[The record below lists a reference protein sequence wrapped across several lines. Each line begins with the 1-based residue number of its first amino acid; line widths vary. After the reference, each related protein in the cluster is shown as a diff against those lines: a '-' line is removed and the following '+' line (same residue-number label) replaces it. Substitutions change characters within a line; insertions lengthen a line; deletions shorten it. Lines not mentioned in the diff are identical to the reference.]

1 MEIMHAM
8 REMGPAGFG
17 KLAVEGTKVRAN
29 EGKRF
34 VATPASGRP
43 SRDEG
48 LMNDYRS
55 RGYLSVVEAAMH
67 TGLSVPQIHGLIKA
81 GRLTAHKSAS
91 GQYRFDLRHLAAWRH
106 HGPSRNIQPQQEAM
120 SVCGTTQRIVV
131 GNARNLAKI
140 ADESIHLAVT
150 SPPYFN
156 AKMYSDSIDGDLG
169 NVHDLDEW
177 LSEIGQ
183 VWREVYRTLQP
194 GRKFFLNI
202 MNLPIRQ
209 NKTFRSLN
217 LVGKNIDL
225 CESIGFAFKR
235 DIVWHKTNGV
245 RAHFGTYPYPG
256 GILINN
262 MHESILE
269 LEKPGRRPGRKYA
282 HVTMQQKE
290 DSKLDKDFWLSVKN
304 SDVWL
309 MKPEKSGRN
318 RDHAAPFPEELPARL
333 IRAYSFVGET
343 VLDPF
348 LGSGTTLVA
357 AARHGR
363 NGIGY
368 DISPDFCVIA
378 ERRLRGI
385 LL

>member
-1 MEIMHAM
+1 
-8 REMGPAGFG
+8 
-17 KLAVEGTKVRAN
+17 
-29 EGKRF
+29 
-34 VATPASGRP
+34 
-43 SRDEG
+43 
-48 LMNDYRS
+48 MNDYQERS
-55 RGYLSVVEAAMH
+55 YLSVVEVATH
-67 TGLSVPQIHGLIKA
+67 TGLSVPEIHRLIKTGA
-81 GRLTAHKSAS
+81 LPASKSAS
-91 GQYRFDLRHLAAWRH
+91 GQYRFDLRDIAYWQRDRPGVGTL
-106 HGPSRNIQPQQEAM
+106 QPRQKTM
-120 SVCGTTQRIVV
+120 SVNGTIQRAIVGDARELTEIV
-131 GNARNLAKI
+131 G
-140 ADESIHLAVT
+140 DSVHMAVT

-156 AKMYSDSIDGDLG
+156 AKMYSVAGAGDLG

-177 LSEIGQ
+177 LAEIGQ
-183 VWREVYRTLQP
+183 VWQEVYRALQP

-202 MNLPIRQ
+202 MNLPIRE
-209 NKTFRSLN
+209 NKSFRSLN

-225 CESIGFAFKR
+225 CESIGFIFKR

-269 LEKPGRRPGRKYA
+269 FEKPSRRPAQKYA
-282 HVTMQQKE
+282 HLTQKQKE
-290 DSKLDKDFWLSVKN
+290 SSRLDKNFWLSMKN

-333 IRAYSFVGET
+333 IKAYSFVGET

-348 LGSGTTLVA
+348 VGSGTTLVA

-368 DISPDFCVIA
+368 EINPDFCAIA
-378 ERRLRGI
+378 EKRLKEI